1 MNIIKQPKM
10 ITDIFQS
17 NLDNMLQEFLIGQH
31 ITDRESKK
39 ANVNI
44 SENEDTYQINVA
56 MPGIEKENIS
66 LSLDNNTLI
75 IHGNV
80 NTDKNENHQWLRT
93 EFPLKNYQ
101 RKLTLPK
108 DAEHKSISANLKNGI
123 LEITINKK
131 VKVKPKNIIVK

>member
-17 NLDNMLQEFLIGQH
+17 NLDNMLQEILIGQH
-31 ITDRESKK
+31 ITDRESKT

-44 SENEDTYQINVA
+44 SENEDTYQINVV

-108 DAEHKSISANLKNGI
+108 DAEHNSISANLKNGI

>member
-17 NLDNMLQEFLIGQH
+17 NLDNMLQEILIGQP
-31 ITDRESKK
+31 ITDRESKT
-39 ANVNI
+39 ANINI
-44 SENEDTYQINVA
+44 SENEDTYQINVV
-56 MPGIEKENIS
+56 MPGIEKDNIS

-75 IHGNV
+75 IHGKINA
-80 NTDKNENHQWLRT
+80 DKSENQQRLRT
-93 EFPLKNYQ
+93 EFLLKNYQ
-101 RKLTLPK
+101 RKLNLPK

-131 VKVKPKNIIVK
+131 VKMKPKNIIIK

>member
-17 NLDNMLQEFLIGQH
+17 NLDNMLQEILIGQH
-31 ITDRESKK
+31 ITDRESKT

-44 SENEDTYQINVA
+44 SENEDTYQINVV

-80 NTDKNENHQWLRT
+80 NTDNNENHQWLRT

>member
-17 NLDNMLQEFLIGQH
+17 NLDNMLQEILIGQP
-31 ITDRESKK
+31 ITDSESKT
-39 ANVNI
+39 ANINI
-44 SENEDTYQINVA
+44 SENEDTYQINVV
-56 MPGIEKENIS
+56 MPGIEKDNIS

-75 IHGNV
+75 IHGKINA
-80 NTDKNENHQWLRT
+80 DKSENQQRLRT
-93 EFPLKNYQ
+93 EFLLKNYQ
-101 RKLTLPK
+101 RKLNLPK

-131 VKVKPKNIIVK
+131 VKVKPKNIIIK